1 MQIRLKVKLDEKNKT
16 DADFAVMMY
25 NLPKALLNS
34 ELRKSIKE
42 NTDIEDSDII
52 YINKCYEYD
61 KFLEIKQ
68 NQLKWLQ
75 YKMNLHVFRKKKE
88 DNGEDVEDV
97 YPKVA
102 GLNPCKRFPRDEEI
116 DERLVEIEEDLLN
129 PDNSLANYCGVSIIV
144 CR

>member
-1 MQIRLKVKLDEKNKT
+1 MNKT
-16 DADFAVMMY
+16 DSDFAVMMY
-25 NLPKALLNS
+25 NLPEALLNS
-34 ELRKSIKE
+34 ELRNSIKE
-42 NTDIEDSDII
+42 NTNIEDSDII

-75 YKMNLHVFRKKKE
+75 YKMNLYVFRKKKE
-88 DNGEDVEDV
+88 DNGEDVENV
-97 YPKVA
+97 YPKSA

-129 PDNSLANYCGVSIIV
+129 TDNSLANYCGVSIIV

>member
-1 MQIRLKVKLDEKNKT
+1 MNKT
-16 DADFAVMMY
+16 DSDFAVMLY

-75 YKMNLHVFRKKKE
+75 YKMNLYVFRKKKE
-88 DNGEDVEDV
+88 DNGEDVENV
-97 YPKVA
+97 YPKSA
-102 GLNPCKRFPRDEEI
+102 GFNPCKRFPRDEEI

-129 PDNSLANYCGVSIIV
+129 TDNSLANYCGVSIIV